1 MQLLFNEVNY
11 IYGIGSGY
19 EKHALRGI
27 NLEIRSGEFIGICG
41 HSGSGK
47 STLLTHMNGLT
58 KPTSGNIFYDGMDI
72 HDPDFNRRLLRTK
85 IGLVFQEPEQQLFET
100 TVIKDVQ
107 FGPKNMGLP
116 LLDIEKRSYDA
127 CRIMGIGDDLIDAS
141 PLELSGGQRRR
152 VAIAGVLAM
161 QPEMLVLD
169 EPACGL
175 DPEGRKELMEILRVL
190 HKDHGMTIVLVSHN
204 MEDLASYANRM
215 LVMKNGA
222 LVLDG
227 APSEIFQY
235 ENELRKIG
243 LGIPDAAQVVQRLSQ
258 RGNDIHSKAITVEQ
272 AAEDIAAWIKR

>member
-19 EKHALRGI
+19 EKHALRNI
-27 NLEIRSGEFIGICG
+27 NLEIHSGEFIGICG

-85 IGLVFQEPEQQLFET
+85 IGLVFQEPEQQLFASS
-100 TVIKDVQ
+100 VIKDVQ

-116 LLDIEKRSYDA
+116 LLDVEKRAYDA
-127 CRIMGIGDDLIDAS
+127 CGLMGIGDDLIDAS
-141 PLELSGGQRRR
+141 PFELSGGQRRR

-175 DPEGRKELMEILRVL
+175 DPAGRKELMEILKAL
-190 HKDHGMTIVLVSHN
+190 HEDHGMTIVLVTHN
-204 MEDLASYANRM
+204 MEDLASYAKRM

-235 ENELRKIG
+235 ESELQEIG
-243 LGIPDAAQVVQRLSQ
+243 LGIPDAAQVVQKLSQ

-272 AAEDIAAWIKR
+272 AAEDIVAWIKG